1 MTFGDG
7 TNDLENTRIDVLFAL
22 PAAIRPDHAC
32 RVTE

>member
-7 TNDLENTRIDVLFAL
+7 NNDYERTRIDVLYGFAS
-22 PAAIRPDHAC
+22 PRPEHAC